1 MEEFVSFEWLGDK
14 ESENYSDPYNKLLRD
29 EKSTMTEKECRE
41 FAKMVGAYDIDDDI
55 EEILRCRKE
64 MRDDLMSE
72 GVDEKMLGEP
82 LEDFVRNAFPFEQLF
97 MMRY

>member
-29 EKSTMTEKECRE
+29 EKSTMSEKECRE
-41 FAKMVGAYDIDDDI
+41 FAKMVGSYDIDDDI

-64 MRDDLMSE
+64 MMDDLMANGATAE
-72 GVDEKMLGEP
+72 MLGVSLDE
-82 LEDFVRNAFPFEQLF
+82 FVRNAFPFEQLF
-97 MMRY
+97 VARY

>member
-29 EKSTMTEKECRE
+29 EKSTMTEEDCRE

-64 MRDDLMSE
+64 MREGLISD
-72 GVDEKMLGEP
+72 GVDEKRLGEP
-82 LEDFVRNAFPFEQLF
+82 MEVFIRNAFPFEQLF